1 MMPLEIDNLILLLAA
16 GQGLFLA
23 ILIFHKHGR
32 LYANRFLGASILLF
46 SLLLVHLFLT
56 ELGEEQ
62 TRPLLSALLVGLG
75 FLIAPLHY
83 LYAKFLMRRD
93 RPFLKK
99 DWLHFLPFLLYEGY
113 RLFQYFFV
121 REKLFALF
129 GSAKPQVMPLDF
141 FIYNWTVLL
150 QGFIYMQ
157 LTIRLLNRYAR
168 YLKEIFSTLD
178 KIKLDWLRNITFMFV
193 GVLVIFSIEN
203 VLLLAGI
210 NVSNYFGLSSIL
222 TAVYVYALGY
232 LGLSKSEIFAEPKF
246 ADSISHLTALSE
258 QNRLESATPEL
269 PSQKYEKSGLSEEK
283 AKAYLQQLLDLMEKQ
298 QPYTNSELTLNQL
311 ADMLSISSHNLS
323 EVINTQLQQN
333 FFDFVNAYRLEK
345 VKKDLLDPVKSHLT
359 ILAIAFDAGFNSKSS
374 FNLIFKKQTN
384 LTPSEYRKQVVG
396 EKS

>member
-32 LYANRFLGASILLF
+32 LYANRFLGVSILLF

-62 TRPLLSALLVGLG
+62 TRPLLSAMLVGLG

-83 LYAKFLMRRD
+83 LYAKFLLRRE

-141 FIYNWTVLL
+141 FIYNWAVLL

-157 LTIRLLNRYAR
+157 LTMRILNRYTR

-178 KIKLDWLRNITFMFV
+178 KIKLDWLRNITLMFV

-203 VLLLAGI
+203 VLLLVGI
-210 NVSNYFGLSSIL
+210 NFSNYFGLSSIL

-269 PSQKYEKSGLSEEK
+269 PSQKYEKSGLSEDK
-283 AKAYLQQLLDLMEKQ
+283 AKAYLQQLLQLMEKQ

-323 EVINTQLQQN
+323 EIINTHLQQN

-345 VKKDLLDPVKSHLT
+345 VKNDLTDPAKAHLT

-374 FNLIFKKQTN
+374 FNLIFKKQMN
-384 LTPSEYRKQVVG
+384 LTPSEFRRRG
-396 EKS
+396 R